1 MWIEA
6 RSRMMMPLRL
16 LALCFALLGAFAGIS
31 NAQQMPDPRQ
41 MSGVPLPMGDMPV
54 GTVTV
59 RIARGSLANI
69 VPGQTVR
76 VTGQGISKDAT
87 TDQSGRATF
96 SGLIP
101 GSRVK
106 ALATVDGETIE
117 SREFEVPSSGGI
129 RIMLVAGLAGA
140 TSTAPAVQGEVVLGD
155 QSRFVIEVGDE
166 ALNVYNV
173 MQIMNPG
180 SAPVQP
186 PRPLVFDLPPAA
198 KGAGLLEGSTQNA
211 TVAGNRVTVAGP
223 FPPGSTIVQ
232 FAYSLPLGD
241 ETMTFEQK
249 VPVALSRFDVV
260 AQKLGAM
267 SVSSPQITQHREMTA
282 EGQAYFVGRGS
293 GIPAGGGVALTLS
306 GLPHRS
312 HIARNVAL
320 GLACAILACGALFAK
335 RRRTTASGA
344 RAQLQQQRERL
355 LTQLASLEEQHR
367 AGTIDQP
374 SYAGQRRE
382 LMARLEEIYAALHE
396 GAAA

>member
-1 MWIEA
+1 MA
-6 RSRMMMPLRL
+6 PLRF
-16 LALCFALLGAFAGIS
+16 LALCLALIGSFTAVSI
-31 NAQQMPDPRQ
+31 AQQMPDPRQ

-59 RIARGSLANI
+59 RIARGSLSNI
-69 VPGQTVR
+69 VPGQTVH
-76 VTGQGISKDAT
+76 VTGQGVSRDAT
-87 TDQSGRATF
+87 TDESGRATF
-96 SGLIP
+96 SGLTP

-106 ALATVDGETIE
+106 ASATVDGETIE
-117 SREFEVPSSGGI
+117 SREFDVPSSGGI
-129 RIMLVAGLAGA
+129 RMMLVAGLGA
-140 TSTAPAVQGEVVLGD
+140 AAMPTAPAVQGEVVLGD
-155 QSRFVIEVGDE
+155 QSRFVIVVGDE

-173 MQIMNPG
+173 MQIVNPG

-186 PRPLVFDLPPAA
+186 ARPLLFDLPPAA
-198 KGAGLLEGSTQNA
+198 RGAGLLEGSTQNA
-211 TVAGNRVTVAGP
+211 TVAGNRVTVTGP
-223 FPPGSTIVQ
+223 FPPGATIVQ

-260 AQKLGAM
+260 AQKLGSM

-293 GIPAGGGVALTLS
+293 GIPAGGGVALTIS

-312 HIARNVAL
+312 HAARNLAL
-320 GLACAILACGALFAK
+320 VLAAVILAGGAFFANQ
-335 RRRTTASGA
+335 RRTGA
-344 RAQLQQQRERL
+344 PDGRAQLQQQRERL

-367 AGTIDQP
+367 SGRIDP
-374 SYAGQRRE
+374 GSYAAQRRE

>member
-1 MWIEA
+1 MA
-6 RSRMMMPLRL
+6 PLRS
-16 LALCFALLGAFAGIS
+16 LALCLALIGSFTAVS

-41 MSGVPLPMGDMPV
+41 MSGVPLPMGDMPA

-59 RIARGSLANI
+59 RIARGSLSNI
-69 VPGQTVR
+69 VPGQTVH
-76 VTGQGISKDAT
+76 VTGQGVSKDAT
-87 TDQSGRATF
+87 TDASGRATF
-96 SGLIP
+96 SGLTP

-106 ALATVDGETIE
+106 ASATVDGETIE

-129 RIMLVAGLAGA
+129 RMMLVAGLGA
-140 TSTAPAVQGEVVLGD
+140 ATPTAPAVQGEVVLGD

-173 MQIMNPG
+173 MQIVNPG
-180 SAPVQP
+180 RAPVQP
-186 PRPLVFDLPPAA
+186 ARPLMFDLPPAA
-198 KGAGLLEGSTQNA
+198 RGAGLLEGSTQNA
-211 TVAGNRVTVAGP
+211 TVAGNRVTVTGP
-223 FPPGSTIVQ
+223 FPPGATIVQ

-260 AQKLGAM
+260 AQKLGSM
-267 SVSSPQITQHREMTA
+267 SVSSPQITQHREMSA

-293 GIPAGGGVALTLS
+293 GIPAGGGIALTVS

-312 HIARNVAL
+312 HVARNLAL
-320 GLACAILACGALFAK
+320 VLAAIILASGALFANQ
-335 RRRTTASGA
+335 RRTGA
-344 RAQLQQQRERL
+344 PGGHAQLQQQRERL

-367 AGTIDQP
+367 AGRVDQV
-374 SYAGQRRE
+374 SYASQRRE
-382 LMARLEEIYAALHE
+382 LMVRLEEIYAALHE